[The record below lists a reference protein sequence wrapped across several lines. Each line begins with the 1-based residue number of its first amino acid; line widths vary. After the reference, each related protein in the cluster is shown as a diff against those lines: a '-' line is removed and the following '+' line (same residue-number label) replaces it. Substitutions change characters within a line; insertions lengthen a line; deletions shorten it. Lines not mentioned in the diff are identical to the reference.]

1 MRREAL
7 AAPVLARAVEGMAG
21 RGRECA
27 IGVLAAIYGSVGGGG
42 EEDGAASP
50 PPPEVVKAVVAAMQ
64 GECSARGRRK
74 GAQLLRALQEAGR
87 LGLAWDG
94 VGDH

>member
-1 MRREAL
+1 
-7 AAPVLARAVEGMAG
+7 MAG

-27 IGVLAAIYGSVGGGG
+27 IGVLAAIYGSGSG
-42 EEDGAASP
+42 DALSPSPRRP
-50 PPPEVVKAVVAAMQ
+50 PPPEVVKAVIAAMQ

-74 GAQLLRALQEAGR
+74 GAQLLRALQEGGR

-94 VGDH
+94 VGEP

>member
-1 MRREAL
+1 
-7 AAPVLARAVEGMAG
+7 MAG

-27 IGVLAAIYGSVGGGG
+27 IGVLAAIYGGAGGGG
-42 EEDGAASP
+42 GGVEEDRAESP